1 MSVYV
6 TDAHP
11 LIWYVTSQR
20 NKLSSRA
27 LGAFQDAERGEAFI
41 YIPAGALWEISR
53 LEKEGKIT
61 LNKPYVTWARDLLD
75 KSCFECVP
83 IDETVVA
90 EARNYAFNRDA
101 FDASIVATARLKD
114 LPLIT
119 KDSAITNSGLVEIW
133 W

>member
-41 YIPAGALWEISR
+41 YIPA
-53 LEKEGKIT
+53 GKIT